1 MHSIIGIALCIS
13 VINDVA
19 IVINFIMFKV
29 TNIIILERGAILC
42 ESIVLACMNQ
52 CFGIKSEPRYYLLFY
67 YGKKAL

>member
-1 MHSIIGIALCIS
+1 MHSNFGIALRIS

-29 TNIIILERGAILC
+29 TNIIILKRGAVLC

-52 CFGIKSEPRYYLLFY
+52 CLGVKSEPRYYLLF
-67 YGKKAL
+67 LL